1 MNILRISLS
10 LLCLFALF
18 DMPYSYYELFRIIA
32 LCCFVF
38 LAFKEKNKEFW
49 PFFWIVSAI
58 LIQPFYKFYIIREIW
73 MILDIVWASILI
85 YPILLSANKTQT
97 KKSIK
102 KSSTNFISKKTKKK
116 NTSKALKKINNNKEI
131 ILYHDNGQLKT
142 KATLDSNGEHHGNGK
157 EWYSN
162 GKIFKDQNFKNG
174 VPHGSFKTYFK
185 NGNIWQDYNFKNGE
199 QHGVNNEYYEN
210 GGKNIISNFKDG
222 KLHGLREQY
231 YISGNL
237 ETRTTYENGMI
248 EGVHL
253 YLDEDG
259 EVIEEKIMQKGL
271 DVTMELMQLMME
283 NDAEHMVKA
292 GLIKDGPQELKP
304 GELSQVIYDYCKKNK
319 LKVESTQVSV
329 LNKMLA
335 EGKIDK
341 DFYDLSMSALGQND
355 IDKDEIVNRISKKN
369 SGD

>member
-1 MNILRISLS
+1 MTTIRISLS
-10 LLCLFALF
+10 LLCLLALF
-18 DMPYSYYELFRIIA
+18 DMPYSYYQFFRVIA
-32 LCCFVF
+32 LCSFVF
-38 LAFKEKNKEFW
+38 LAFKEKDQEFW

-85 YPILLSANKTQT
+85 YPIFLSANKTQI
-97 KKSIK
+97 KNSIK
-102 KSSTNFISKKTKKK
+102 KSSTHLRRKETKKK
-116 NTSKALKKINNNKEI
+116 NTPKPIKKINKNKEI
-131 ILYHDNGQLKT
+131 TLYHDNGQLQT
-142 KATLDSNGEHHGNGK
+142 KATLDSNGKPHGNCK

-222 KLHGLREQY
+222 TLHGLKEQY
-231 YISGNL
+231 YVSGNL

-271 DVTMELMQLMME
+271 DITMELMQLMME
-283 NDAEHMVKA
+283 NDAEHMVNA
-292 GLIKDGPQELKP
+292 GLIKDGRQEFKP

-319 LKVESTQVSV
+319 LKVESSQVSV

-355 IDKDEIVNRISKKN
+355 IDGDELIKKM
-369 SGD
+369 SDKK